1 VCPATNP
8 TVHPAIL
15 QIIFGACARLCRRGF
30 LEVLS
35 ASAFFRNP
43 RRLIPRSRNR
53 HSSSGFSA
61 NCRNCRQEAFALA
74 TDSPIYAAL
83 LTLYCAHC
91 LVSLFAKLTLMRFGA
106 PFGVLFFQKS
116 RSQSLATHARL
127 PFLSASCSRLPRHD
141 RKRWVATSGLSSLH
155 GSCSWARGFYTAN
168 PSHTPV
174 GFILSKGLPRFARVA
189 SPSPNCSKD
198 RERVPLMRFARG
210 NCMQSPR
217 RRFRVLR
224 ANEVAFPLS
233 RGAALHKVFRLFT
246 RAAKTHLIL
255 AVFRHRSV

>member
-1 VCPATNP
+1 VCPATDP
-8 TVHPAIL
+8 TVRPAIL
-15 QIIFGACARLCRRGF
+15 QIIFGAYTRLGRCGF
-30 LEVLS
+30 LGVLS
-35 ASAFFRNP
+35 VSAFFRNT

-53 HSSSGFSA
+53 RSSSGFSA

-74 TDSPIYAAL
+74 TDNPIYAAL

-91 LVSLFAKLTLMRFGA
+91 LVSLFARLTLMRFGA

-127 PFLSASCSRLPRHD
+127 PFLSASCSRLLRYERNAGSQLPGFCPFMEAVAGPADFTPQTRLILPWASSFPRVSLVSREWLRHLPLA
-141 RKRWVATSGLSSLH
+141 RKTASAFLS
-155 GSCSWARGFYTAN
+155 CA
-168 PSHTPV
+168 V
-174 GFILSKGLPRFARVA
+174 
-189 SPSPNCSKD
+189 
-198 RERVPLMRFARG
+198 ARG
-210 NCMQSPR
+210 NCKPSPR

-224 ANEVAFPLS
+224 ANRVAFPLS